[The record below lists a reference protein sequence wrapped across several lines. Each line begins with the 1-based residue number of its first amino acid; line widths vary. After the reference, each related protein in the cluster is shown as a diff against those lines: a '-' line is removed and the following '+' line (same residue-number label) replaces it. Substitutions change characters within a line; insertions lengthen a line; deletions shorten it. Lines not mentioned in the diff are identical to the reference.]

1 MKTLS
6 KEECQTEL
14 KRIETIDGLEQD
26 LEAAFDKMGEMS
38 PSDLLTLA
46 PKLLLGKSNPLT
58 ELGLD
63 PKLLDKGKL
72 VIKANRIIRNERK
85 KQLQAQMSN
94 VIEEAQA
101 DE

>member
-1 MKTLS
+1 MKALS
-6 KEECQTEL
+6 KEECQEEI
-14 KRIETIDGLEQD
+14 KRIETIDALEQD

>member
-1 MKTLS
+1 METLS
-6 KEECQTEL
+6 KEECQAEL
-14 KRIETIDGLEQD
+14 KRIQTIDALEQD
-26 LEAAFDKMGEMS
+26 LEVAFDKMGEMS

-94 VIEEAQA
+94 VIEEVQA

>member
-14 KRIETIDGLEQD
+14 KRIETIDALEQD
-26 LEAAFDKMGEMS
+26 LEVAFDKMGEMS

-94 VIEEAQA
+94 VIEEVQA